1 MPLQNFFNPHSIVVI
16 GASRNEQK
24 IGHTILK
31 NIIEAG
37 YAGKIYPVNRKADK
51 ILEKKCYNSITKL
64 PRNINLAIIA
74 IPAQFVL
81 EAIRE
86 CGEKGMKNIII
97 ISAGFRENGSNG
109 LKLEKEIMEIA
120 KTYDL
125 KILGPNC
132 LGILDSHTNLN
143 ASFANGMIK
152 KGNISFISQSG
163 AICSAMLEWAKDE
176 HIGFAKFVSLG
187 NMMSLNELD
196 FLEYFSKDSET
207 TAVVAYLENFSGGE
221 RFIEAAKKLSLQ
233 KPLIIIKSGNTEKGK
248 SLSMSHTG
256 SMAEDNAITQAVL
269 KQINAIHC
277 KTLEEMFNLIK
288 LFNAIQIPQNE
299 NIAIIGN
306 AGGINVITAD
316 ALSEKYITAKNFEPS
331 VAKNLQNVL
340 PQMAQ
345 INNPLDIIGD
355 ANALRYEEALSAI
368 IKDRSIS
375 NILITLTPQTVTEPL
390 ETAKIISEI
399 SKKAK
404 KSKKNIIANFIGGES
419 VKEAI
424 EYLAK
429 NNTPNFP
436 YPEIAINTINSLS
449 VWKKNNEEDKEAK
462 KIKFTIPDG
471 QKEEINKILKN
482 KTGLLDYQD
491 AKNIMDILEM
501 PVLKGIISSD
511 LKELNEFAQKD
522 NYPVVMKALADNIIH
537 KTEKNAVRLDIKTPQ
552 EMAKN
557 YEQLIKLGGKYKT
570 KILTQPM
577 ITNAI
582 EIIIGAKRDNKFGP
596 VILFGLGG
604 IYTEIFKDISLRI
617 APITSDDAKKM
628 ISEIR
633 AAKIF
638 ENARNQNVK
647 KEELI
652 DILLKI
658 SFLMENF
665 PTIKEIDLN
674 PVMIKAGKIHLA
686 DIRVIL
692 E

>member
-1 MPLQNFFNPHSIVVI
+1 MLTSFFNPRSIAII

-31 NIIEAG
+31 NIIESG
-37 YAGKIYPVNRKADK
+37 YGGKIYPVNPETDK
-51 ILEKKCYNSITKL
+51 ILEKKCYSAIEKL

-86 CGEKGMKNIII
+86 CGEKGIKNIIL

-109 LKLEKEIMEIA
+109 LKLEKEMIEIA

-143 ASFANGMIK
+143 VSFANGMIE

-163 AICSAMLEWAKDE
+163 AICSAMLDWAKNE
-176 HIGFAKFVSLG
+176 HIGFSKFVSLG
-187 NMMSLNELD
+187 NMMNLNELD
-196 FLEYFSKDSET
+196 FLEYLSKDAET
-207 TAVVAYLENFSGGE
+207 TAVVAYLENFSAGKK
-221 RFIEAAKKLSLQ
+221 FIEAAKKLSAQ

-256 SMAEDNAITQAVL
+256 SMAEDKSITSAVL
-269 KQINAIHC
+269 KQVNAIHC
-277 KTLEEMFNLIK
+277 KTVEEMFNLIK

-306 AGGINVITAD
+306 AGGVNVITAD

-331 VAKNLQNVL
+331 VAKNLQNIL
-340 PQMAQ
+340 PSMAQ

-355 ANALRYEEALSAI
+355 ANAERYKEALSAV

-375 NILITLTPQTVTEPL
+375 TILITLTPQTVTEPL
-390 ETAKIISEI
+390 ETAKIIYEI

-404 KSKKNIIANFIGGES
+404 KNKKNIIANFIGGES
-419 VKEAI
+419 VKKAI
-424 EYLAK
+424 EYLSE
-429 NNTPNFP
+429 NNTANFP
-436 YPEIAINTINSLS
+436 YPEIAINAINSLN
-449 VWKKNNEEDKEAK
+449 VWKRNNEENKEEK
-462 KIKFTIPDG
+462 KIAFAITDG

-482 KTGLLDYQD
+482 KAGLLDYQD
-491 AKNIMDILEM
+491 GKNIMDILEM

-511 LKELNEFAQKD
+511 LKELNEFAQKN

-537 KTEKNAVRLDIKTPQ
+537 KTKKNAVRLDIKTPQ

>member
-1 MPLQNFFNPHSIVVI
+1 MPLQNFFNPASLAII

-31 NIIEAG
+31 NIIETG
-37 YAGKIYPVNRKADK
+37 YKGKIYPVNREADK
-51 ILEKKCYNSITKL
+51 ILEKKCYNSITEL
-64 PRNINLAIIA
+64 PRNISLAIIA
-74 IPAQFVL
+74 IPAQFVQ
-81 EAIRE
+81 EAARE
-86 CGEKGMKNIII
+86 CGEKEIKNIII
-97 ISAGFRENGSNG
+97 ISAGFRESSSNG
-109 LKLEKEIMEIA
+109 LKLEKELMDIV

-143 ASFANGMIK
+143 ASFANGMIE
-152 KGNISFISQSG
+152 KGGISFISQSG
-163 AICSAMLEWAKDE
+163 AICSAMLDWAKDE
-176 HIGFAKFVSLG
+176 HIGFSKFVSLG
-187 NMMSLNELD
+187 NMMNLNELD
-196 FLEYFSKDSET
+196 FLEYLSKDSKT
-207 TAVVAYLENFSGGE
+207 TAVAAYLENFSGGKK
-221 RFIEAAKKLSLQ
+221 FIEAAKKLTIQ
-233 KPLIIIKSGNTEKGK
+233 KPLIIIKSGNTEKGR
-248 SLSMSHTG
+248 SISMSHTG
-256 SMAEDNAITQAVL
+256 SMAEDKSITEAVL
-269 KQINAIHC
+269 KQVNAIHC

-288 LFNAIQIPQNE
+288 LFNAIQIPLNE

-306 AGGINVITAD
+306 AGGVNVITAD
-316 ALSEKYITAKNFEPS
+316 ALSEKSLITKNFEPS
-331 VAKNLQNVL
+331 IIKNLQNVL
-340 PQMAQ
+340 PPIVQ

-355 ANALRYEEALSAI
+355 ANAERYQNAILNI

-375 NILITLTPQTVTEPL
+375 NILITLTPQTVSEPL
-390 ETAKIISEI
+390 ETAKVISEI

-404 KSKKNIIANFIGGES
+404 KSKKTIIANFIGGES
-419 VKEAI
+419 VKPAI

-436 YPEIAINTINSLS
+436 YPELAINAISSL
-449 VWKKNNEEDKEAK
+449 VLWKKNNEKNKEEQK
-462 KIKFTIPDG
+462 NTFTITDVK
-471 QKEEINKILKN
+471 KEEINKILKN
-482 KTGLLDYQD
+482 RTGLLDYQD
-491 AKNIMDILEM
+491 TKSIMDVLEM
-501 PVLKGIISSD
+501 PILKGVISAD
-511 LKELNEFAQKD
+511 LRELNEFAQKD

-537 KTEKNAVRLDIKTPQ
+537 KTEKNAVRFDIKTPQ

-570 KILTQPM
+570 KILIQPM

-582 EIIIGAKRDNKFGP
+582 ELIIGAKKDNKFGS

-617 APITSDDAKKM
+617 APITGDDAKKM
-628 ISEIR
+628 LSELR
-633 AAKIF
+633 VSKIF
-638 ENARNQNVK
+638 EGARGQNIK

-652 DILLKI
+652 EILLKI
-658 SFLMENF
+658 SFLAENF

-674 PVMIKAGKIHLA
+674 PVMIKAGKIYLA